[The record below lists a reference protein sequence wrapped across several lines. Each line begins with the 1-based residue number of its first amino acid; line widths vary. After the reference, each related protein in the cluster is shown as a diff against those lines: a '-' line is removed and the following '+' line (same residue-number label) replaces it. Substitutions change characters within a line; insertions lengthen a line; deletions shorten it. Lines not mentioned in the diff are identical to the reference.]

1 MYRRG
6 ATNDESRGAP
16 STNTSTAHG
25 ALLRERSRH
34 HDGTLKT

>member
-25 ALLRERSRH
+25 ALRERSRH
-34 HDGTLKT
+34 HDGTLKP